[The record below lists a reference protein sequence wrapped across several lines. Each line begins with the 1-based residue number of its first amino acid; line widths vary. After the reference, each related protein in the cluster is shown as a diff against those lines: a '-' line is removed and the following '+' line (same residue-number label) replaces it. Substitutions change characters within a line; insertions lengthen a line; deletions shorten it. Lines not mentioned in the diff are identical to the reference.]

1 MVLVQ
6 AQITNNLEA
15 NLVELSMGEY
25 VLTIMILMKK
35 NIIWQLNWMLHVWGS
50 PSCEQMDALEQICH
64 APTKGD
70 LWYPWACQDF

>member
-35 NIIWQLNWMLHVWGS
+35 NISWQLN
-50 PSCEQMDALEQICH
+50 
-64 APTKGD
+64 
-70 LWYPWACQDF
+70 